1 MAKFASLLIA
11 TCVAGAAAAGKPLI
25 TTDLIYSTGEL
36 LQEGVNFAWA
46 KADVDGLLAKA
57 QGPIEQAKKEASKQM
72 AMLFPQLEPKIAEAQ
87 IAALQIKATAMG
99 HAEQGYEAAN
109 KKAVAAIEALE
120 KVAPSLVGVVP
131 KTLGNFVLFGVYML
145 LVAYVLLKVLRLGLK
160 IVFGILGFFFCGL
173 LCCGL
178 CCRGGKKAAPTN
190 GKAKAKAKSNGATNS
205 AAATAA
211 SKGKAAATT
220 AAPSA
225 PTLNKK

>member
-72 AMLFPQLEPKIAEAQ
+72 AMHLPQLEPKIAEAQ
-87 IAALQIKATAMG
+87 IAALQIKATAMV
-99 HAEQGYEAAN
+99 HAEQVYEAAN

-120 KVAPSLVGVVP
+120 KVAPTLEGVVP
-131 KTLGNFVLFGVYML
+131 KTLGNFVLFGFYML

-178 CCRGGKKAAPTN
+178 CCRRGKKAAPTN
-190 GKAKAKAKSNGATNS
+190 GKAKAKAKSNGATNG
-205 AAATAA
+205 AAATA

-220 AAPSA
+220 AAPFV
-225 PTLNKK
+225 PLNKKK